1 MKVLVAIPS
10 SMKFGSQNTNGL
22 ALAAREI
29 SKSIHDK
36 YGVEYVVAGEFSDIE
51 TWYEAAEFDLQSFR
65 THQEKLFKNIR
76 AYIAENK
83 IDMIHLHVNF
93 YMLLKVAE
101 KLPMKELGIPVVV
114 TMHSP
119 FIAGITANAYRDKIN
134 NSLNGVYLNYPGT
147 IVHGH
152 ILDYYKNEVTDRDS
166 VKYDVIS
173 NVPENYKYLGSEKE
187 NIIAIVSRIDAMKNP
202 VWNLAKAIRDA
213 RESGYRV
220 VFVGNTD
227 ILVENKQ
234 SLKMRDDTLK
244 LIEENKDIVEHHN
257 KMTRADI
264 GLLLNRARI
273 LYHFSSFENQSL
285 VPIEANASGCIA
297 VGFIEVIPHVD
308 SEVNRLVSRKADIWN
323 RNFIK
328 ETEQVTPEEVRAFF
342 DKEFDRDTIIDKWY
356 SYYNWV
362 LEQGLK

>member
-29 SKSIHDK
+29 SKSLHDRH
-36 YGVEYVVAGEFSDIE
+36 GVEYVVGGEFSDIE

-76 AYIAENK
+76 AYIKEHK
-83 IDMIHLHVNF
+83 IDLIHMHANF

-101 KLPMKELGIPVVV
+101 KLPMKELGIPVIV
-114 TMHSP
+114 TMHSS
-119 FIAGITANAYRDKIN
+119 FIPGITANAYRDKID
-134 NSLNGVYLNYPGT
+134 NSLNGVYLNYPGN
-147 IVHGH
+147 IVHGN
-152 ILDYYKNEVTDRDS
+152 ILDYYKNEITDRNS
-166 VKYDVIS
+166 VSYDVIS
-173 NVPENYKYLGSEKE
+173 NVPEDYKYLGSEKE
-187 NIIAIVSRIDAMKNP
+187 NIIVIISRIDAMKNP
-202 VWNLAKAIRDA
+202 VWNLAKAIKDA
-213 RESGYRV
+213 RESGYRI

-244 LIEENKDIVEHHN
+244 LIEDNKDIVEHHN
-257 KMTRADI
+257 KMTREDI

-273 LYHFSSFENQSL
+273 LYHFSNYENQSL

-297 VGFIEVIPHVD
+297 AGFSEVLPHVQSD
-308 SEVNRLVSRKADIWN
+308 VNVIVSRSTDIWN
-323 RNFIK
+323 RNLIK
-328 ETEQVTPEEVRAFF
+328 ESEHITPKETRAFF
-342 DKEFDRDTIIDKWY
+342 EANFDRNTIIDTWFA
-356 SYYNWV
+356 YYNRV
-362 LEQGLK
+362 LEQGIK